1 MDPAPSSRRGDRRRR
16 CRVNKIRK
24 NDIVYVLTGR
34 DAGKTG
40 KVFRVSTADQRALV
54 EGVNY
59 VKKHARKTKQD
70 QQGGIVSKESPI
82 HLSNLAVFCKTC
94 NMSTRV
100 GINVLADGTKSRFC
114 KRCKEVF

>member
-1 MDPAPSSRRGDRRRR
+1 
-16 CRVNKIRK
+16 VNKIKK
-24 NDIVYVLTGR
+24 NDVVYVLTGKDR
-34 DAGKTG
+34 GKTG
-40 KVFRVSTADQRALV
+40 KVFSVMPERGRALV

-70 QQGGIVSKESPI
+70 QQGGIIQKESAI
-82 HLSNLAVFCKTC
+82 HLSNLALFCKTC
-94 NMSTRV
+94 NKPTRV